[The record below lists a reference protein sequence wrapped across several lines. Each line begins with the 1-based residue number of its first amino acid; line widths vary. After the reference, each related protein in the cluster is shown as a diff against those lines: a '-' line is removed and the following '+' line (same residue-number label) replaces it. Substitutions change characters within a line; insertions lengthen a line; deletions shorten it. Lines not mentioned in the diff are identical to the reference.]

1 MIHTH
6 PYIRYA
12 QALLMIENQLESIDD
27 ITMEQIKAE
36 IQKGLEAFSVEPIE
50 LFEGKKDVKFRFIY
64 EKSSAKVFKYLA
76 PNSMTS
82 DIQARNLFKSAEDY
96 LRNNLNEFDKSC
108 EGGLTMAS
116 MPIVGEFNS
125 FSDKSVGRGK
135 TSCTVY
141 EQGLALITS
150 LTPFKPC
157 LQYRKSVKDSF
168 NVCIIPDI
176 PLNSL
181 KDFIGLFK
189 RMRIQKL
196 DSDLMVGNVV
206 ENKGKYEPKRP
217 KIYQGNFP
225 NPPRNG
231 AMGSIALLGA
241 IGEMAKESE
250 VSELA
255 QRVLDSLKD
264 STYYIIQYGNAQTF
278 TYNHYVVELAQ
289 KSKLKTIVD
298 CIYYSELYNEGK
310 RTSKSTEY
318 QKFDLFT
325 SRFLML
331 FNQSA
336 FRGFLSFRAEYPKEI
351 ELLLTTYFTKM
362 AKIDPKIVASAKEL
376 GKWLNQTA
384 YFAAK
389 DEVGNET
396 KWDEIRKVKSK
407 VLIELESSIFSA
419 KSGDA
424 LIAHAITRAG
434 RISKLD
440 APESAALFMEK
451 AASGELE
458 LENAKNLLIAFS
470 RIKNKKE
477 SEAQPKEVTQELG
490 EYEFEDEDL
499 SNI

>member
-1 MIHTH
+1 MIHKH

-27 ITMEQIKAE
+27 ITMEHIKSE
-36 IQKGLEAFSVEPIE
+36 IQKGLNAFSVEPVVS
-50 LFEGKKDVKFRFIY
+50 FEGKTKVKYRFIY

-82 DIQARNLFKSAEDY
+82 DMQARNLYNAAEKY
-96 LRNNLNEFDKSC
+96 LKNNNELNKSC

-150 LTPFKPC
+150 LTPIKPC

-176 PLNSL
+176 PLDSL
-181 KDFIGLFK
+181 IDFIKLFK

-225 NPPRNG
+225 NPPRSS
-231 AMGSIALLGA
+231 AIGSIALLGA

-255 QRVLDSLKD
+255 QHVLDSLKD
-264 STYYIIQYGNAQTF
+264 STYYIVQYGNAQTF

-298 CIYYSELYNEGK
+298 SIYYSELYNEGK

-396 KWDEIRKVKSK
+396 QWDEIRKVKSK

-477 SEAQPKEVTQELG
+477 SEAQPKEVAQELG
-490 EYEFEDEDL
+490 ENDFVDEDL

>member
-6 PYIRYA
+6 PYPYIRYA
-12 QALLMIENQLESIDD
+12 QALLMIENQLGSLGD
-27 ITMEQIKAE
+27 ITMEHIKAE
-36 IQKGLEAFSVEPIE
+36 IKKGLNAFSVEPVE
-50 LFEGKKDVKFRFIY
+50 SFEGKTKVKYRFIY
-64 EKSSAKVFKYLA
+64 EKSSAKVFKFLA

-82 DIQARNLFKSAEDY
+82 DMQARNLYNAAEEY
-96 LRNNLNEFDKSC
+96 LKNNNELDKSC

-150 LTPFKPC
+150 LTPIKPC
-157 LQYRKSVKDSF
+157 LQYKKSVKDSF

-176 PLNSL
+176 PLEAL
-181 KDFIGLFK
+181 IDFIKLFK
-189 RMRIQKL
+189 RMRIQQL
-196 DSDLMVGNVV
+196 DSDLMVGNVI

-217 KIYQGNFP
+217 RIYQGNFP
-225 NPPRNG
+225 NPPRSS

-264 STYYIIQYGNAQTF
+264 ATFYMVQYGNASTY
-278 TYNHYVVELAQ
+278 TYNHYVVELAK
-289 KSKLKTIVD
+289 KSKLKSIVD
-298 CIYYSELYNEGK
+298 SIYYTELFGER
-310 RTSKSTEY
+310 RTSKNTEY
-318 QKFDLFT
+318 QKFDLFA
-325 SRFLML
+325 SRFLLL
-331 FNQSA
+331 FNASSFCNFMS
-336 FRGFLSFRAEYPKEI
+336 FRGEYPTQI
-351 ELLLTTYFTKM
+351 ELLLITYFTKM
-362 AKIDPKIVASAKEL
+362 AKIDPNVVSSAKTL
-376 GKWLNQTA
+376 GRWLNQTA

-389 DEVGNET
+389 DEVGDG
-396 KWDEIRKVKSK
+396 KWDEIRKAKAK
-407 VLIELESSIFSA
+407 VLVELESSIFSA
-419 KSGDA
+419 KTGAA
-424 LIAHAITRAG
+424 LIAQTVTRAG
-434 RISKLD
+434 RLSNLD
-440 APESAALFMEK
+440 APESASLFMEK
-451 AASGELE
+451 TASGELE

-477 SEAQPKEVTQELG
+477 SEAQPEEVAQELG
-490 EYEFEDEDL
+490 DNDYVDEDL